1 MDAARRRRAP
11 VLTAVAAS
19 VVAVDQLTKSWA
31 LSALAD
37 GPVHV
42 VWTLRMNLGFNRGAA
57 FGIGQ
62 GLGPVLLV
70 VGVALVLVLFRFSR
84 SLTGIVPTVALGLV
98 LGGATGNL
106 ADRLLRDH
114 GGAVVD
120 FIDFQWWPIFNVADM
135 AIVVGAALLA
145 LSDGRPET
153 EAAGTEAAAG

>member
-11 VLTAVAAS
+11 VLTAVAVS
-19 VVAVDQLTKSWA
+19 VVAIDQLTKSWA

-42 VWTLRMNLGFNRGAA
+42 AWTLQMNLGFNRGAA
-57 FGIGQ
+57 FGIGE

-70 VGVALVLVLFRFSR
+70 VGVVLVLVLFRFSR
-84 SLTGIVPTVALGLV
+84 RLTGRLPTVSLGLV
-98 LGGATGNL
+98 LGGAIGNL

-120 FIDFQWWPIFNVADM
+120 FIDFQWWPIFNVADV

-145 LSDGRPET
+145 LSANQPEA
-153 EAAGTEAAAG
+153 EPAGTEAAPG